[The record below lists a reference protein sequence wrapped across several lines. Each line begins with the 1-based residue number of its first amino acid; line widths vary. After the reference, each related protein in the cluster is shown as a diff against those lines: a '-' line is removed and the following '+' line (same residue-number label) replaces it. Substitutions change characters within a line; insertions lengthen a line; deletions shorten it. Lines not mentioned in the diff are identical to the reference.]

1 MNADIRLL
9 KLCRRAMNSG
19 DIPNSI
25 MNSDGMS
32 IMATDYFDV
41 IEVQS
46 FSSRDSLAKVMGV
59 GSDSLINEND
69 VSVQSFSLYCEDRT
83 LKKYASKEKYEDPFL
98 DSTHSAMPFLSI
110 IQVHITPEVLARMNI
125 DPYKEDMLAL
135 IQKYEDDL
143 HDLMDSFVTK
153 FKNISFVYRIYHALS
168 AGDFSVVIRSERA
181 DTSFLV
187 STLLRRRTAS
197 SIDGKGFPLVLYKTY
212 TILSIYNT
220 VIQENNPEE
229 SSGNDNVFVIRCC
242 FSNKYWS
249 EKSEIDRQFQ
259 KNKEELSKI
268 IYNLNGR
275 YDFSVQISEAEFK
288 SIYELLFQYKQKKGV
303 SSKTTE
309 GSEGQKSLI
318 VTYLEYLINHGYLSY
333 VNERYL
339 FKIDK
344 NEELADLNE
353 ISRYIEVRSFREKEV
368 FLNNRNEEIY
378 RRVLNLYDRV
388 RGKVEEINGF
398 RKNIK
403 YHMDLLHRLIVLC
416 QTINGLSDTRIYA
429 AILLHQ
435 LEVVLDSVERYLK
448 IMEERQDIGL
458 LGKVEIYLRESVFTL
473 DCYAQYVRNNNLQ
486 SLQTPNYGLE
496 SNSSLEKFLVG
507 YSWFLEELIQWYEKS
522 KLSKEIEGTTREFL
536 PVLIPQLTNAS
547 LSIEVMFPEPYDET
561 EKDWVHLMVIKSST
575 LRELTEVPLLQAS
588 FLHEI
593 AHQFRYEE
601 RKERNGVLLQYCIKK
616 AFSAL
621 TETIWNTLSREIKG
635 FRLDNQMYDLL
646 EELISESY
654 IEAFYGE
661 SHLPYPVS
669 SLIELKGAI
678 EEDIE
683 FFFTGEKRW
692 DKIAESR
699 KALLEE
705 IKFDIPVNDP
715 VCCLAV
721 EKICNL
727 EKDLV
732 EYYRSKDE
740 EYIKKSICIAANA
753 ARELVERVIDPG
765 FGEKKVYNKEEKIK
779 EWAGIIIDE
788 WEDTKLSNHE
798 ELEKRLRYFAVIMQ
812 RLLLSPDFMQK
823 DWEYKKKKEQFWE
836 TLYQKLCEEWSRKDG
851 SCKAIREETYGRHMA
866 RYLGIDFQSEEC
878 RKIFTEFM
886 KLQIQGQDV
895 YKASDLMDMAVM
907 TYRETTSDMFMCRML
922 QLEPFGY
929 LNVMAYQIPIDV
941 TVDEAYVERFVNV
954 LYALKGD
961 LGDEAGGNSVCKGIY
976 FKIKECLWR
985 ILQSQTR
992 IYDFVKGNLDKE
1004 MQSMVEYCM
1013 KTEKADSADALY
1025 NQCTEL
1031 KGRIAQL
1038 RTNFRDY
1045 WEDRDDFYYSFLN
1058 GMMHYENLCKIL
1070 ISIIQYAS
1078 MYLKELERY
1087 PFVKKD
1093 LQKGAA
1099 ILEKLSEDFEH
1110 TSFWKYCSNASR
1122 VLNAPY
1128 ICYESTEVDKINDS
1142 MINFIRDMYYQH
1154 KVKSAIQ
1161 IIGEEEVK
1169 KGED

>member
-1 MNADIRLL
+1 MSADIRLL

-19 DIPNSI
+19 DISESN

-46 FSSRDSLAKVMGV
+46 FSSRDSLAKVMGM

-69 VSVQSFSLYCEDRT
+69 VSVQSFSLYCENIT
-83 LKKYASKEKYEDPFL
+83 LEKYEGKEKYEDPFL
-98 DSTHSAMPFLSI
+98 DSAHSGMPFLSI

-143 HDLMDSFVTK
+143 HDLMDSFVVK
-153 FKNISFVYRIYHALS
+153 FKKISFVYRIYHALS

-187 STLLRRRTAS
+187 STLLRRRTARN
-197 SIDGKGFPLVLYKTY
+197 IEGTGIPLVLYKTY
-212 TILSIYNT
+212 TILSIHNT
-220 VIQENNPEE
+220 VIQETNPEE
-229 SSGNDNVFVIRCC
+229 RSGNDNVFVIRCC

-249 EKSEIDRQFQ
+249 EKNEIDRQFQ
-259 KNKEELSKI
+259 NNKEELSKI

-288 SIYELLFQYKQKKGV
+288 SIYEILFQYKQKKSV
-303 SSKTTE
+303 SSKITE
-309 GSEGQKSLI
+309 DSEEQKTLI

-344 NEELADLNE
+344 NEELADFNE
-353 ISRYIEVRSFREKEV
+353 TSRYIEVRTFKEPKI

-378 RRVLNLYDRV
+378 RRVLKLYGQV
-388 RGKVEEINGF
+388 RRKVEEINGF

-458 LGKVEIYLRESVFTL
+458 LGKVEVYLRESVFTL

-507 YSWFLEELIQWYEKS
+507 YSWFLEELIQWYEES
-522 KLSKEIEGTTREFL
+522 ELSKKIGGITRKFL

-547 LSIEVMFPEPYDET
+547 LSVEVMFPEPYDET
-561 EKDWVHLMVIKSST
+561 EGDSLHLMVIKSST

-593 AHQFRYEE
+593 AHQFRYEK
-601 RKERNGVLLQYCIKK
+601 RNERNGVLLQYCIKK

-661 SHLPYPVS
+661 SHLPYPFS
-669 SLIELKGAI
+669 SLIELKEAI

-683 FFFTGEKRW
+683 FFFVGEKRW
-692 DKIAESR
+692 EKIAESR

-727 EKDLV
+727 EKDLL

-753 ARELVERVIDPG
+753 ARELVERVIAPG
-765 FGEKKVYNKEEKIK
+765 FEGKEVYNKEEKIK
-779 EWAGIIIDE
+779 EWAGTSIDE
-788 WEDTKLSNHE
+788 WEDTKLSDHE
-798 ELEKRLRYFAVIMQ
+798 ELEKRLRYFAVMMQ
-812 RLLLSPDFMQK
+812 KLLQSPDYMQK

-836 TLYQKLCEEWSRKDG
+836 KLYQKFYEEWIRKDG

-866 RYLGIDFQSEEC
+866 RYLGIDCKSEDN

-895 YKASDLMDMAVM
+895 YKANDLMDMAVM
-907 TYRETTSDMFMCRML
+907 SYRETTSDMFMCRML

-954 LYALKGD
+954 LYALEGD
-961 LGDEAGGNSVCKGIY
+961 LGSVEGENSVCEEIY
-976 FKIKECLWR
+976 FKIKECLGE
-985 ILQSQTR
+985 ILRFQIS
-992 IYDFVKGNLDKE
+992 IHDFTKGNLDEE
-1004 MQSMVEYCM
+1004 MQSMTKYCM
-1013 KTEKADSADALY
+1013 EKETVNSDDALY
-1025 NQCTEL
+1025 DQCTEL
-1031 KGRIAQL
+1031 KERIAQL
-1038 RTNFRDY
+1038 RTNFRDH
-1045 WEDRDDFYYSFLN
+1045 WEDRDDFYYAFLN

-1078 MYLKELERY
+1078 MYLRELERY
-1087 PFVKKD
+1087 PFVKTDLKKGAVTLKD
-1093 LQKGAA
+1093 LSK
-1099 ILEKLSEDFEH
+1099 DFEH

-1128 ICYESTEVDKINDS
+1128 ICYKSEEVDNINDS

-1161 IIGEEEVK
+1161 IIGGEEVK